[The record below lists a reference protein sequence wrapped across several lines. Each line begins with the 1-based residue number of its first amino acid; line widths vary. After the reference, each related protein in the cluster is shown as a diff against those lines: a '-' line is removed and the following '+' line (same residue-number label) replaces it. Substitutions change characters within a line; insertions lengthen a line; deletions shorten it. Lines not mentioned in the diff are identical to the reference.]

1 MRLWFVKWW
10 RQRREP
16 QGVDLL
22 TKSTGIAPYFSRF
35 LSIPFDRAGFNA
47 RGKQAALLDRTDN
60 SARNF
65 GVFQEEIHH
74 DFNVEV
80 QNIHSRARHR
90 YKEGAAL
97 RDKYRSHIAVY
108 EKEAGYWKNGTAM
121 PPTLLKARHQIGQLI
136 DRLRAKA
143 KSFCVEL
150 DEATAD
156 YSDFMRAHPVGARA
170 NFAENRVIPV
180 ALIIATVLVETIV
193 NAFFFINATPHG
205 IVGSLF
211 EVVFFAPINVAAAV
225 VLALFSLRY
234 IRHSNVM
241 WRVAAA
247 VSGIVLIL
255 FILGFNVY
263 LAGVR
268 IYLDGKTSA
277 DLVQILHMILSSRI
291 LEVMDYK
298 AIGVLTLGLSMAV
311 IAAYE
316 AYKLFDPYPGYSQ
329 VCQRREFA
337 RDALEEFEMAYMDEL
352 NALGREAVGKLEG
365 DYEECVDFAAR
376 HRKLLE
382 ISRDDRNRE
391 LQQHA
396 QLNGMYETAVKS
408 FQASYA
414 ANLPVNDA
422 KLPLVSTLTPV
433 TEDVETAVAEE
444 DALDLQLQET
454 LSLIE
459 VHMQNLKEQILD
471 LVAEK
476 RAAVGKVIK
485 SVQFELHNSVI
496 VHPTFQATQSE
507 GLAPGDASAAR
518 PAG

>member
-1 MRLWFVKWW
+1 MRFRFLKWW

-35 LSIPFDRAGFNA
+35 LNIPFDRTGFNA
-47 RGKQAALLDRTDN
+47 RGKQAALLDRADN

-74 DFNVEV
+74 DFDLRA
-80 QNIHSRARHR
+80 QNIHNPAQHR
-90 YKEGAAL
+90 YREGAAL
-97 RDKYRSHIAVY
+97 RDKYRAHLAVY
-108 EKEAGYWKNGTAM
+108 EKEAEYLKDGTAT
-121 PPTLLKARHQIGQLI
+121 PSALLQVRDQVGQLV
-136 DRLRAKA
+136 DRRRATA
-143 KSFCVEL
+143 KSYCVEQ

-156 YSDFMRAHPVGARA
+156 YSDFMRAHPVGASA
-170 NFAENRVIPV
+170 NFAKNRVIPV

-193 NAFFFINATPHG
+193 NAFFFINSTPYG

-234 IRHSNVM
+234 IRHSKVM

-247 VSGIVLIL
+247 VSGIALVI

-277 DLVQILHMILSSRI
+277 DLMQILNMILSSRV

-316 AYKLFDPYPGYSQ
+316 AYQLFDPYPGYSQ

-337 RDALEEFEMAYMDEL
+337 RDALEGFEMDYMDEL

-396 QLNGMYETAVKS
+396 QLNGMYEAAVKS

-414 ANLPVNDA
+414 ANLPVNDV
-422 KLPLVSTLTPV
+422 KLPMVSTLTPV
-433 TEDVETAVAEE
+433 TEGVETTVAEE
-444 DALDLQLQET
+444 DALDLQLQEK

-476 RAAVGKVIK
+476 RAAVGKIIK

-496 VHPTFQATQSE
+496 MHPTFQAAESE